1 MQTKMDREEE
11 KISNKRMAFV
21 ILADDE
27 LMIEYVYRASQSAST
42 ITLGL
47 RLRPGRPPSS
57 NITSLNRHHR
67 HHGDGDGAIE
77 NSDDDEDVE
86 NLENKR
92 LFRKR

>member
-21 ILADDE
+21 FLADDE
-27 LMIEYVYRASQSAST
+27 LMIEYVYRASQRAST

-57 NITSLNRHHR
+57 NITS
-67 HHGDGDGAIE
+67 
-77 NSDDDEDVE
+77 
-86 NLENKR
+86 R
-92 LFRKR
+92 LS